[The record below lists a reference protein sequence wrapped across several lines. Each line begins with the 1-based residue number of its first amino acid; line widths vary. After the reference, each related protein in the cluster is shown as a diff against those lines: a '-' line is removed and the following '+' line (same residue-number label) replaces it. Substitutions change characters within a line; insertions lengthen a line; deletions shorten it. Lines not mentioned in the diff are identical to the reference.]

1 MSLVGAIVALC
12 KALPTLERLFL
23 SVSDAIREAKAKAR
37 YEAKLTHIDNAMRL
51 HGLPDGSGGVQQHQE
66 ADSTSRVP
74 ESGVSRASVYEGRTE
89 DNRRFG
95 VSDRE
100 RKS

>member
-1 MSLVGAIVALC
+1 MSLISAIVALC

-51 HGLPDGSGGVQQHQE
+51 HGLPDGAGGVQQHETPDGAPAVSESSIPRAGVHQGRA
-66 ADSTSRVP
+66 ADNSR
-74 ESGVSRASVYEGRTE
+74 T
-89 DNRRFG
+89 
-95 VSDRE
+95 
-100 RKS
+100 

>member
-51 HGLPDGSGGVQQHQE
+51 HGLPYGAGRVRQHQE
-66 ADSTSRVP
+66 ADGASAIPKGGNGGAGLHQGRAADDSR
-74 ESGVSRASVYEGRTE
+74 T
-89 DNRRFG
+89 
-95 VSDRE
+95 
-100 RKS
+100 

>member
-51 HGLPDGSGGVQQHQE
+51 HGLPYGAGRVQQHQTPDG
-66 ADSTSRVP
+66 APSVSKG
-74 ESGVSRASVYEGRTE
+74 SVSRAGLHQGRAA
-89 DNRRFG
+89 DNSRT
-95 VSDRE
+95 
-100 RKS
+100 

>member
-12 KALPTLERLFL
+12 KALPVLERLFL

-51 HGLPDGSGGVQQHQE
+51 HGLPYGAGRVQQHQTTDGSPSIPKGGNAGAGVHQGRA
-66 ADSTSRVP
+66 ADNSR
-74 ESGVSRASVYEGRTE
+74 T
-89 DNRRFG
+89 
-95 VSDRE
+95 
-100 RKS
+100 

>member
-51 HGLPDGSGGVQQHQE
+51 HGLPDNSGRVQQHQTPDGAPSVSE
-66 ADSTSRVP
+66 GS
-74 ESGVSRASVYEGRTE
+74 VSRAGLHQGRAA
-89 DNRRFG
+89 DNSRT
-95 VSDRE
+95 
-100 RKS
+100 